1 MKTILIIFTILLGS
15 QVINAQNIKPNSR
28 LDNSGNFIQIN
39 YLPQTEK
46 TGKTYTDKKGDIYE
60 VHVTKTGKYF
70 VNLTSKTGKTYR
82 RYLTIEAI
90 DVAS

>member
-15 QVINAQNIKPNSR
+15 QVMYSQNVKPNSK
-28 LDNSGNFIQIN
+28 LDNFGNFIQID

-46 TGKTYTDKKGDIYE
+46 TGKTYTDKKGSIYE

-82 RYLTIEAI
+82 RYLNTE
-90 DVAS
+90 V